1 MTGTIRAASGVSPRD
16 RRVPTRGG
24 REIATAIGERLAPR
38 AARRDDLD
46 RSLAVRSRAAPR
58 GAGAFPELSA
68 VDIDERQRGLAAHE
82 LYAPH
87 ISYFYC
93 HGGVT
98 TAGTPYLEVG
108 PRGTPAIQI
117 FSLT

>member
-1 MTGTIRAASGVSPRD
+1 VLLVAMISTAPSLSDRAQHLEA
-16 RRVPTRGG
+16 
-24 REIATAIGERLAPR
+24 LAR
-38 AARRDDLD
+38 
-46 RSLAVRSRAAPR
+46 
-58 GAGAFPELSA
+58 FPELSA
-68 VDIDERQRGLAAHE
+68 VGIEERQRGLAAHE

-108 PRGTPAIQI
+108 PRGAPAIQI